1 MRLTA
6 ETQFPYS
13 FTRLL
18 QDKKLCVHA
27 MLCQCCVQ
35 AVFFRQKRDLA
46 ILPDDLYG
54 KYMKDAPNPIFAHL
68 VGSSWHGDDAKSVL
82 WFIKHPTV
90 ICVVLAAGLVGLMTV
105 AMQTF
110 HRRRLP
116 SVVLQNGTMN
126 KMC

>member
-1 MRLTA
+1 MHTIYCWCSL
-6 ETQFPYS
+6 
-13 FTRLL
+13 
-18 QDKKLCVHA
+18 
-27 MLCQCCVQ
+27 Q

-54 KYMKDAPNPIFAHL
+54 KYMKDAPNPIFDHL

-82 WFIKHPTV
+82 WFLKHPTV
-90 ICVVLAAGLVGLMTV
+90 ICLVLAAILAGLMT
-105 AMQTF
+105 AALQTF

-116 SVVLQNGTMN
+116 SVVLQNGTLN